1 MANLSIREAV
11 KIYDVSRPTLTKALK
26 EGKITGVKSG
36 KGQWEIDHSELT
48 RIYRPRVTD
57 VDKDGKEISARFT
70 TVNTPDAADIQHLKS
85 ALALAESRADA
96 AEKLAQERADR
107 IEDLRRMLPA
117 PTQHPK
123 RGWWPWS

>member
-26 EGKITGVKSG
+26 EGKISGIKSDKG
-36 KGQWEIDHSELT
+36 KWEIDHSELA
-48 RIYRPRVTD
+48 RIYQTRATN
-57 VDKDGKEISARFT
+57 VDKDGKEVPVRFS
-70 TVNTPDAADIQHLKS
+70 TVNTSYSADIQHLKS

-107 IEDLRRMLPA
+107 IDDLRRMLPA
-117 PTQHPK
+117 PTQPRK
-123 RGWWPWS
+123 RGWWPWL